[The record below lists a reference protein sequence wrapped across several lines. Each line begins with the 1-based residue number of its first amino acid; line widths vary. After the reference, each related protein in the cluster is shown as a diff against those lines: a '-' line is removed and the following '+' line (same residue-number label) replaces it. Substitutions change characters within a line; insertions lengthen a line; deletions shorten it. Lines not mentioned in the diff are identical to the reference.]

1 MRALQMLGFITTV
14 VAFLS
19 CYSLILPLNHQLS
32 NGSSIAMMFMV
43 TPLLGF
49 SALILIPS
57 SFALFNSKVRN
68 YHLFEGRLWLCL
80 WTVNSVLSVAY
91 IGLMG
96 YFFYLFVKS

>member
-1 MRALQMLGFITTV
+1 MRALQMLGFFTTV

-19 CYSLILPLNHQLS
+19 CYSLILPLNQQS
-32 NGSSIAMMFMV
+32 ASTPNIAMMFMV

-57 SFALFNSKVRN
+57 SIALFNSKVRS

-80 WTVNSVLSVAY
+80 WTVNSLFSLAY
-91 IGLMG
+91 ICLMG
-96 YFFYLFVKS
+96 YFFYLFVQS